1 MLMTPSRQSALHRCT
16 PLWSYAAVTPSVHVK
31 NVCAGQHER
40 RTTVQLPRSQKS
52 FQGAVRERT
61 QSNTACQAPQ
71 SIMTGEWRGLSKQG
85 WQEETISK
93 NSGCCLRQA
102 WGFGSPAWPGVE
114 EFSLVPSAAHSFIAG
129 NSPAPSHLCPRSFK
143 PKLAK
148 VIWINSSAAKWWLR
162 CLRGLMQDH
171 HCITA
176 GAQTAFQAGEEG
188 VSNKSCN
195 WKRYT

>member
-1 MLMTPSRQSALHRCT
+1 MPQWLHLCTSKMCAQANMSDGQLYSCHAARSPSREQSERELNQILLVRPPN
-16 PLWSYAAVTPSVHVK
+16 PLW
-31 NVCAGQHER
+31 Q
-40 RTTVQLPRSQKS
+40 
-52 FQGAVRERT
+52 
-61 QSNTACQAPQ
+61 
-71 SIMTGEWRGLSKQG
+71 GEWRGLSKQG

-148 VIWINSSAAKWWLR
+148 VIWINSTAAKWWLR

-176 GAQTAFQAGEEG
+176 EAQTAFQAGEGG
-188 VSNKSCN
+188 VSTKSCN